1 MTTTPFSSTAP
12 TYPLLSAWYY
22 GRLAEQWNNEK
33 QRIINASSAHSEDR
47 IGHLAA
53 AKLCVEL
60 SDEYA
65 LLEND
70 VKQRVDEHQGDAECS
85 DDLLDFYDALQDDSR
100 PFWRAELQSI
110 SGNRAIFE
118 DEFDYQEKKEA

>member
-1 MTTTPFSSTAP
+1 MTTPLSSTTP
-12 TYPLLSAWYY
+12 TYPLLSAWH
-22 GRLAEQWNNEK
+22 GDRLAEQWGNEK
-33 QRIINASSAHSEDR
+33 QSIRAAMPCLSKDR
-47 IGHLAA
+47 AGHLAA
-53 AKLCVEL
+53 AKLCVDI